1 MERLI
6 TTDNNQGN
14 FKVEN
19 TDDYRKLSK
28 IANKTLQELAEEN
41 PNLLVFPTQ
50 LGEYNDDIKKST
62 LFSLSNNGILTTEN
76 CMGFVS
82 HNDTQLTISS
92 RFYPSGNDYF
102 LHYMLQKVF
111 AFNILNMDFDTSKD
125 NVSDIF
131 LLYLFPFYLK
141 KALQQGLFKEY
152 QRQQHNDTNV
162 KGTINISRHLK
173 QNLPFMGKIAYT
185 TREHSYDNRI
195 TQLIR
200 HTIEY
205 IKTHAVGNG
214 VFKNDY
220 ENTSATQQ
228 IFYATPSYQKNA
240 RTSVMQH
247 NQKPVHHPY
256 FTEYE
261 ILRKICLQILNKE
274 GISYG
279 KEKDKV
285 YGLVFDGAW
294 LWEEYLNTILKDNGF
309 EHPQNKT
316 TKGGVSIFQED
327 KYKKWYPDFYCKT
340 KKKVLD
346 AKYKRMDKNGIGND
360 DLRQII
366 AYMYIL
372 EAIEGCFIYPL
383 MKEEAIEEF
392 AKTLIGHAGK
402 IKTYGVKIP
411 QKLAAFQDFI
421 NAMQESEKILQDL

>member
-1 MERLI
+1 MLRI
-6 TTDNNQGN
+6 TDNSK
-14 FKVEN
+14 KVPSEIGGYEEN
-19 TDDYRKLSK
+19 DIENLSK
-28 IANKTLQELAEEN
+28 IANKTLKELAKEN
-41 PNLLVFPTQ
+41 PELLIFPTQ
-50 LGEYNDDIKKST
+50 LGEYDDDTEKSI
-62 LFSLSNNGILTTEN
+62 LFSLFNNGILTTGN

-111 AFNILNMDFDTSKD
+111 SFNILNMDFDTSKD
-125 NVSDIF
+125 DVSDIF

-214 VFKNDY
+214 IFKNDY
-220 ENTSATQQ
+220 ENTSAAQQ
-228 IFYATPSYQKNA
+228 IFYATSSYQKNA
-240 RTSVMQH
+240 RTSVIQQ
-247 NQKPVHHPY
+247 NQKSVHHPY

-261 ILRKICLQILNKE
+261 VLRKICLQILNKE

-294 LWEEYLNTILKDNGF
+294 LWEEYLNTILKDKFIHAENI
-309 EHPQNKT
+309 
-316 TKGGVSIFQED
+316 TKKNPIYLFQPT
-327 KYKKWYPDFYCKT
+327 KIKRYPDFYNDEMI
-340 KKKVLD
+340 LD
-346 AKYKRMDKNGIGND
+346 AKYKQMNNGVPERND
-360 DLRQII
+360 MHQII
-366 AYMYIL
+366 TYM
-372 EAIEGCFIYPL
+372 FIQKAKKGSFVYPH
-383 MKEEAIEEF
+383 KEENKVNE
-392 AKTLIGHAGK
+392 IGALNGYGGE

-411 QKLAAFQDFI
+411 QNSTAFQEFI
-421 NAMQESEKILQDL
+421 KEMQESEKTLQDL